1 MWSAGSSPGVS
12 GVSPGVSGFP
22 SGTAGSSSGSS
33 SSISTGTICPIFA
46 KGFFSDESM
55 KIGGEDYCFI
65 SEKVPSVFMI
75 VGPSD
80 GTPRTQFPVH
90 NPYFY
95 LDETVIEKGSAAFA
109 SIAMDYLNGKYS
121 E

>member
-1 MWSAGSSPGVS
+1 
-12 GVSPGVSGFP
+12 
-22 SGTAGSSSGSS
+22 
-33 SSISTGTICPIFA
+33 
-46 KGFFSDESM
+46 M